1 MHIELPRTIKNLPQ
15 PQQRLVLFSVTF
27 IVALIAILIVVGIR
41 MHPVISVMLVV
52 FGPLTVLAFPSGLI
66 TFFVQMGVPIQNES
80 NLWFVP
86 FLLYLGVLLPAILIK
101 NKWVFRV
108 MYLIFIILMVMNV
121 VGCSVS
127 APDAIMKLGQIN

>member
-27 IVALIAILIVVGIR
+27 LVALIAILITVGIR

-52 FGPLTVLAFPSGLI
+52 FGPFTVLAFPSGLI
-66 TFFVQMGVPIQNES
+66 TFFVQMVAPVQNEA
-80 NLWFVP
+80 NLWFIP
-86 FLLYLGVLLPAILIK
+86 FLIYLGVLLPAILIK

-108 MYLIFIILMVMNV
+108 MYVIFIFLMVMNV
-121 VGCSVS
+121 AGCSVS
-127 APDAIMKLGQIN
+127 APETIMKLGQIN

>member
-1 MHIELPRTIKNLPQ
+1 MHIELPRAVKNLHQ

-86 FLLYLGVLLPAILIK
+86 FLIYLGVLFPAILIK